1 MINATEKKMAKA
13 DRSKV
18 EAKLNAIA
26 TKQGGTVTAFHDE
39 LRLAIPEGEGM
50 TIILRFFESRGTPM
64 CTTNY
69 KAKGKEF
76 TFDRYGVDDSFYYEG
91 LTKLPKQID
100 EQRERVKAAQARL
113 ALTESFDMG
122 PIRLMLSPETLQAI
136 VTKLKSGK
144 THTYHPSGFGTGY
157 YFSTN
162 PKIKNRWDTAKAS
175 SQLEKLV
182 GARVYVSSYDA
193 D

>member
-1 MINATEKKMAKA
+1 MKA

-18 EAKLNAIA
+18 KAKMQAIA
-26 TKQGGTVTAFHDE
+26 AKIGGTFTEVRDDMH
-39 LRLAIPEGEGM
+39 LSIPEGEGM
-50 TIILRFFESRGTPM
+50 TIILRFFPGQDTPI

-91 LTKLPKQID
+91 LAKLPKQID
-100 EQRERVKAAQARL
+100 EQRERVKAQQARL
-113 ALTESFDMG
+113 ANTEAFNLG
-122 PIRLMLSPETLQAI
+122 PVSLMLSPEALQAI
-136 VTKLKSGK
+136 VTKLKEGK
-144 THTYHPSGFGTGY
+144 THSYHPSGFGTGY

-162 PKIKNRWDTAKAS
+162 PRNRPSRYETPAKAS
-175 SQLEKLV
+175 PELEKLV
-182 GARVYVSSYDA
+182 GKKIYITSFDA

>member
-1 MINATEKKMAKA
+1 MAKA
-13 DRSKV
+13 DLAKV
-18 EAKLNAIA
+18 KAKLETIA
-26 TKQGGTVTAFHDE
+26 TKQGGTVTEIRDE
-39 LRLAIPEGEGM
+39 LHLAIPEGEGM
-50 TIILRFFESRGTPM
+50 TIILRFFDSCNQPM

-91 LTKLPKQID
+91 LRALPKQIE
-100 EQRERVKAAQARL
+100 EQRERVKTSQARL

-122 PIRLMLSPETLQAI
+122 PVRLMLSPEALQAI
-136 VTKLKSGK
+136 VDKLKSGK
-144 THTYHPSGFGTGY
+144 THTYHPAGFGTGY

-162 PKIKNRWDTAKAS
+162 PKIKRRWDTAKAS
-175 SQLEKLV
+175 AALEKLV

>member
-1 MINATEKKMAKA
+1 MKA
-13 DRSKV
+13 VHSKV
-18 EAKLNAIA
+18 KAKMQTIA
-26 TKQGGTVTAFHDE
+26 TNLGGVLTEVRDE
-39 LRLAIPEGEGM
+39 LHLAIPEGEGM
-50 TIILRFFESRGTPM
+50 TIILRFFPNSDVPY

-91 LTKLPKQID
+91 LRALPKQID
-100 EQRERVKAAQARL
+100 EQRERVKTSQARL
-113 ALTESFDMG
+113 ALTESFNMG
-122 PIRLMLSPETLQAI
+122 PVRLMLSPDALKAI
-136 VTKLKSGK
+136 VDKLKSGK

-162 PKIKNRWDTAKAS
+162 PKIRNRYDRAMAS
-175 SQLEKLV
+175 PELEKLV
-182 GARVYVSSYDA
+182 GKTVYVSSYDA

>member
-1 MINATEKKMAKA
+1 MKA
-13 DRSKV
+13 DRAKIK
-18 EAKLNAIA
+18 AKLETIA
-26 TKQGGTVTAFHDE
+26 VKQGGSVSETSE
-39 LRLAIPEGEGM
+39 GLRLDIPEGEGM
-50 TIILRFFESRGTPM
+50 TILLRFWGDRANPM

-76 TFDRYGVDDSFYYEG
+76 TFDRYGVSDSFYYERI
-91 LTKLPKQID
+91 TSLPKQIE
-100 EQRERVKAAQARL
+100 EQRERVKTSQARL

-122 PIRLMLSPETLQAI
+122 PIRLMLSPEALQAI
-136 VTKLKSGK
+136 VDKLKSGK

-162 PKIKNRWDTAKAS
+162 PKIKNRWDSAKAS
-175 SQLEKLV
+175 AQLEKLV